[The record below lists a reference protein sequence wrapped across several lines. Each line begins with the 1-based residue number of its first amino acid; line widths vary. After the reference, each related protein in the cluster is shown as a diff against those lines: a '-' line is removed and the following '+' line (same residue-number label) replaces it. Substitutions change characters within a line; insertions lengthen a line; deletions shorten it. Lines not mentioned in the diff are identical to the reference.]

1 MGPAWSKLSGN
12 NPQQDPGQRA
22 ELVLVQTMVGGTVM
36 PTVERLGE
44 EDRLRRLRAVAGSS
58 SSSSSLLTP
67 DEEAVF
73 NKFNYLGYTEGLL
86 ATCTVFGVL
95 FGGFRL
101 SAYRTALRQRVLPSS
116 AQAHAHSAAHRRK
129 YAALDA
135 SSSKNKSA
143 SGSAGSAPSPA
154 AAPDTD
160 FPIFSSDMWSQLQL
174 LLSTCLALW
183 LGTATANLTMDRTR
197 FYRDLAALPQKPGKS
212 ALCSRLCPAL
222 VEQRRQLLA
231 LDSLQPLHE
240 EYLREQ
246 RQQQALS
253 EEKDLSEKTEAAA
266 ASSSNH
272 DNESSNNTEMTT
284 STSTTTA
291 IETSSSEFAQA
302 VRRQKPATLWSFPAT
317 EELEAVTRLVHNCQ
331 RRLDFENEC
340 RRRNNH
346 RVDPATN
353 LVDVPEPGVPERYVR
368 LEDDDD
374 DDE

>member
-1 MGPAWSKLSGN
+1 MGPAWSKLSGSS

-44 EDRLRRLRAVAGSS
+44 EDRLRRLRGAAGSS
-58 SSSSSLLTP
+58 PSLLSP
-67 DEEAVF
+67 SEEAVF

-101 SAYRTALRQRVLPSS
+101 AAYRTALRQRVLPSS
-116 AQAHAHSAAHRRK
+116 AQAHAHSAAHRQK
-129 YAALDA
+129 YAALDGG
-135 SSSKNKSA
+135 SGGSKA
-143 SGSAGSAPSPA
+143 RGSAPPPA
-154 AAPDTD
+154 ALDSTPVDTD

-183 LGTATANLTMDRTR
+183 VGTATANVTLDRVR
-197 FYRDLAALPQKPGKS
+197 FYRDLAELPQKPGPS
-212 ALCSRLCPAL
+212 VLCSRLCPAL
-222 VEQRRQLLA
+222 VEQRRQLLE
-231 LDSLQPLHE
+231 LDSLEPLHE
-240 EYLREQ
+240 EYLRDKEK
-246 RQQQALS
+246 QQ
-253 EEKDLSEKTEAAA
+253 EAV
-266 ASSSNH
+266 SDSDNENKSSN
-272 DNESSNNTEMTT
+272 TER
-284 STSTTTA
+284 TSTTTTT
-291 IETSSSEFAQA
+291 ETPLSEFAQA
-302 VRRQKPATLWSFPAT
+302 VRRQKPAALWNFPAT
-317 EELEAVTRLVHNCQ
+317 DELDAVTRLVHNCQ

-368 LEDDDD
+368 LEDDGQ
-374 DDE
+374 